1 MNLPSL
7 PVGNRTAR
15 YCIIQG
21 GMSVRISLHR
31 LAAAVA
37 REGGVGTI
45 GGMGIPPAELR
56 REIQAA
62 RALTDGV
69 FGVNLMYAGYL
80 FDRLL
85 DVCIEE
91 RVDYVAIGAGFA
103 RGPFK
108 RLAEAGIPGFC
119 IISSPKAARIV
130 ARTEGVTGVVVESGQ
145 AGGHLGPEDPEIS
158 TWDLFP
164 PVRAALREHG
174 FKGPII
180 AAGGILDR
188 HDILRAL
195 AMGADGVQIGTRFA
209 MTEECAASPEMKA
222 AWVAATG
229 SQVEYWS
236 PTGMASRAIVPHT
249 DELLPKVGGDEGYRC
264 TDCLKHC
271 QHRDESKSHC
281 IYNALINA
289 QQGNV
294 ERGLVFCGGRVGDIH
309 DIVPVAEVF
318 RRLVTPAPGEDNLRA
333 VGALAQAEEVADM

>member
-1 MNLPSL
+1 MSLPSL
-7 PVGNRTAR
+7 RVGDKTAR
-15 YCIIQG
+15 FCIIQG
-21 GMSVRISLHR
+21 GMSVRISLHK

-69 FGVNLMYAGYL
+69 VGVNLMYAGYL

-119 IISSPKAARIV
+119 IISSVKAARI
-130 ARTEGVTGVVVESGQ
+130 ASRTEGVVGIVVESGQ

-164 PVRAALREHG
+164 PVRAALREFG
-174 FKGPII
+174 FAGPII
-180 AAGGILDR
+180 AAGGILTRQDV
-188 HDILRAL
+188 LRAL

-209 MTEECAASPEMKA
+209 VTEECAASDEMKA

-249 DELLPKVGGDEGYRC
+249 EEKLPLVGEPGVHC
-264 TDCLKHC
+264 TDCLKYC
-271 QHRDESKSHC
+271 LHRDEKKSHC
-281 IYNALINA
+281 IYNALTNA
-289 QQGNV
+289 QRGNV
-294 ERGLVFCGGRVGDIH
+294 ERGLVFCGGRIGEIDKVL
-309 DIVPVAEVF
+309 PVAEVF
-318 RRLVTPAPGEDNLRA
+318 RQLVTPVAGEELLA
-333 VGALAQAEEVADM
+333 VGAHAASEEVAAL